1 MVGER
6 SINLIC
12 FQAALRRASAVIRS
26 QKAPKIAKK
35 AKVATSAPAT
45 NKKVD

>member
-1 MVGER
+1 MGIFSSV
-6 SINLIC
+6 

-26 QKAPKIAKK
+26 QKAPKAKK
-35 AKVATSAPAT
+35 ARPAAAS